1 MIRYMYVTIFS
12 KIDFFM
18 QKKEFRASVV

>member
-1 MIRYMYVTIFS
+1 MIRYIYVTIFS

>member
-1 MIRYMYVTIFS
+1 MIRYMYVTIFN

-18 QKKEFRASVV
+18 QKKEFRASVI